1 LERLTIAQAAKRLD
15 ITQEAIRQR
24 VRRSTIKHEKG
35 DDGKMYV
42 YVEDLR
48 DSRQGVA
55 DDVTDA
61 LTTALQDRIDS
72 LEHQLEQ
79 EREANREN
87 RRLLALQLEHMRAL
101 EPPREEYSEATVG
114 SETASEEP
122 GRGDVPPEGQGEH
135 HPVERPSWW
144 RRFFGFE

>member
-24 VRRSTIKHEKG
+24 VRRGTIKHEKG

-61 LTTALQDRIDS
+61 LTTVLQDRIDS

-101 EPPREEYSEATVG
+101 EPPRGDHSEATG
-114 SETASEEP
+114 GPEASPERA
-122 GRGDVPPEGQGEH
+122 GRGED
-135 HPVERPSWW
+135 RPAEEQPQRRSWW
-144 RRFFGFE
+144 REFFGVQEKR